1 MSSTSATSNPVTIAN
16 GTAGAAGGSVINVS
30 QLVSQL
36 VQATQ
41 APQQNLIATRTT
53 AVTTQISAVGQLK
66 SALSTFQS
74 SLGAL
79 DTESAFNAQMATS
92 SDTTLFSATIT
103 SGAPV
108 GTYNVTID
116 HLASAQQLL
125 SGQFTGDG
133 TTSVGTGTLHL
144 SLGDAGFDVT
154 VTSEDDTLNGI
165 AAAINSATG
174 NPGITAAVLQGSDGA
189 HLVVSSTQTGAANTI
204 AVTETDGGNALSA
217 LTYDSTNTGNYTE
230 QSGAKDAAFSISGV
244 DGTSPTNTVT
254 TALNGVTLNLLKPT
268 PTGAGTTP
276 PTLSVLTDTGTIENN
291 IKAFVTAYNTLA
303 GTFSSLGSFDA
314 TTEKAGP
321 MLGDA
326 LLTGMKTQVQRA
338 LYSVVHTGSS
348 TYNTL
353 ASIGITS
360 NSDGTLSL
368 DMTKLGTALS
378 TNFSSVSA
386 LFSSTNGVATSL
398 NSLITQNLGTKG
410 AVASRSQTLVNQEN
424 DLTKQTNELNDQM
437 TALTA
442 SLTLQYSSLNTLLS
456 SLQTTSAYLTQALA
470 ALPSVQS
477 SKSG

>member
-1 MSSTSATSNPVTIAN
+1 
-16 GTAGAAGGSVINVS
+16 
-30 QLVSQL
+30 
-36 VQATQ
+36 
-41 APQQNLIATRTT
+41 
-53 AVTTQISAVGQLK
+53 
-66 SALSTFQS
+66 
-74 SLGAL
+74 
-79 DTESAFNAQMATS
+79 
-92 SDTTLFSATIT
+92 
-103 SGAPV
+103 
-108 GTYNVTID
+108 
-116 HLASAQQLL
+116 
-125 SGQFTGDG
+125 
-133 TTSVGTGTLHL
+133 
-144 SLGDAGFDVT
+144 
-154 VTSEDDTLNGI
+154 
-165 AAAINSATG
+165 
-174 NPGITAAVLQGSDGA
+174 
-189 HLVVSSTQTGAANTI
+189 
-204 AVTETDGGNALSA
+204 
-217 LTYDSTNTGNYTE
+217 
-230 QSGAKDAAFSISGV
+230 
-244 DGTSPTNTVT
+244 
-254 TALNGVTLNLLKPT
+254 LNLLKPT

-338 LYSVVHTGSS
+338 LYSVVPTGSS

-360 NSDGTLSL
+360 KSDGTLSL